1 MNTIFSIFVQSTNTA
16 TMEKL
21 KNLRKQRGISQ
32 EKLASVISTDPS
44 NYSRKERGE
53 VRMYDDEWEKLA
65 KALEVEV
72 DDIKEEK
79 PISIVHNNH
88 DNTTFNDN
96 AGSYFNQF
104 YSIPTSVVEDLQD
117 YIKLLKE
124 QNEALKQDN
133 ERLKNS

>member
-1 MNTIFSIFVQSTNTA
+1 
-16 TMEKL
+16 
-21 KNLRKQRGISQ
+21 
-32 EKLASVISTDPS
+32 
-44 NYSRKERGE
+44 
-53 VRMYDDEWEKLA
+53 MYDDEWEKLA
-65 KALEVEV
+65 KALDVEV

-124 QNEALKQDN
+124 QNEALKTEIEN
-133 ERLKNS
+133 IKFKL